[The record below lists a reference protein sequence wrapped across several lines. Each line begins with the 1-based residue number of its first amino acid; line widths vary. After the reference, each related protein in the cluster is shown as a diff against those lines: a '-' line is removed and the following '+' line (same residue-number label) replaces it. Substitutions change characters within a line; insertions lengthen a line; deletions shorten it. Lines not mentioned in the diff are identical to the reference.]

1 MKFSVLGPRK
11 ILDGLFCYTRK
22 EVDEEV
28 TEALRKVY
36 LDKQTGVLLCE
47 GAEFKRGIFFESG
60 FAVGARSSQPDDR
73 LGEVLI
79 RHGRITKQQFEDAS
93 HFIKSGWKL
102 GEILA
107 ELGVLEKEEI
117 EQFIRIQL
125 LEIAC
130 GALFNPPQKMTFSE
144 LSSVDAIVATP
155 LSVADIL
162 MEAARKTPA
171 IEPYK
176 RKLRTDERR
185 IGFSPDP
192 LLRFQ
197 DVNLT
202 PEEAFI
208 LSRIDGDQPIQAMFT
223 VSPLP
228 EEQTARTLLGLL
240 QAGILEPEGEGRSEK
255 EPPPVEEPVKS
266 APRTESAVDGAKLE
280 IDNVFNEFRNKD
292 PWQVLGLER
301 SAGSEEIRH
310 AFQDKAR
317 FYHPDRY
324 RHITDAAAQEKVS
337 YIFHRIR
344 EAYEILSVQTKTEN
358 YQKLAEKESQ
368 YEEKQKAWSGPSKK
382 DALSGKGA
390 RSRDPNE
397 AKALFQR
404 AKQAYQQDDYWNTIQ
419 LCQQAVEI
427 VSDQGEYYHLL
438 GLALS
443 KNPKWRQDAEKNLNI
458 AAKLD
463 PWKSA
468 YFGSLGKLYLDAG
481 LNLRAQKV
489 FEQARAIDPGF
500 KVPD

>member
-1 MKFSVLGPRK
+1 M
-11 ILDGLFCYTRK
+11 
-22 EVDEEV
+22 DEKV
-28 TEALRKVY
+28 AEALRKVY

-47 GAEFKRGIFFESG
+47 SAEFKRGIFFKSG

-79 RHGRITKQQFEDAS
+79 RHGRVTKRQFEDAS

-102 GEILA
+102 GEILV

-117 EQFIRIQL
+117 EQFVRIQL

-162 MEAARKTPA
+162 MEAARKTPT
-171 IEPYK
+171 IEPH
-176 RKLRTDERR
+176 RRSLFTDERQ

-208 LSRIDGDQPIQAMFT
+208 LSRIDGEQPIQAMFT

-240 QAGILEPEGEGRSEK
+240 QAGILQPEGEGLTEK
-255 EPPPVEEPVKS
+255 EPPVEEPEQP
-266 APRTESAVDGAKLE
+266 APRTESAVDSAKLE
-280 IDNVFNEFRNKD
+280 IDSVYNEFLGKD

-301 SAGSEEIRH
+301 SAASEEIRH
-310 AFQDKAR
+310 AFLDKAR

-324 RHITDAAAQEKVS
+324 RHINDAGSQEKIS
-337 YIFHRIR
+337 HIFHRIR
-344 EAYEILSVQTKTEN
+344 EAYEILSIQTKTEK
-358 YQKLAEKESQ
+358 YQKLAEKEDQ
-368 YEEKQKAWSGPSKK
+368 YEEKQKAWSGPSRK
-382 DALSGKGA
+382 DVSANKDTPSKEKVSQPE
-390 RSRDPNE
+390 RSRQPDE
-397 AKALFQR
+397 AKELFQR
-404 AKQAYQQDDYWNTIQ
+404 AKQAYQQDDFWNAIQ
-419 LCQQAVEI
+419 FCQQAVEI
-427 VSDQGEYYHLL
+427 VSDNSEYYHLL

-443 KNPKWRQDAEKNLNI
+443 KNPKWRQDAENNLNI

-463 PWKSA
+463 PWKST
-468 YFGSLGKLYLDAG
+468 YLGSLGKLYLDAG
-481 LNLRAQKV
+481 MNLRAQKV
-489 FEQARAIDPGF
+489 FEQARAIDPNF
-500 KVPD
+500 KVPED

>member
-1 MKFSVLGPRK
+1 
-11 ILDGLFCYTRK
+11 
-22 EVDEEV
+22 VDEKV
-28 TEALRKVY
+28 AEALRKVY
-36 LDKQTGVLLCE
+36 LGTQTGVLLCE
-47 GAEFKRGIFFESG
+47 SAEFKRGIFFKSG

-79 RHGRITKQQFEDAS
+79 RHSRITKQQFEDAS

-117 EQFIRIQL
+117 EKFIRIQL

-130 GALFNPPQKMTFSE
+130 GALFNLPQKMTFSE
-144 LSSVDAIVATP
+144 LSSVDAVVATP

-171 IEPYK
+171 IEPHK
-176 RKLRTDERR
+176 RKLLADERR

-197 DVNLT
+197 DVRLT

-208 LSRIDGDQPIQAMFT
+208 LSRVDGEQAIRAMFT

-240 QAGILEPEGEGRSEK
+240 RAGIIEPEGEGRREK
-255 EPPPVEEPVKS
+255 EPPVEEPAKP
-266 APRTESAVDGAKLE
+266 APRTESAVDSAKLE
-280 IDNVFNEFRNKD
+280 IDNVFNEFRSKD
-292 PWQVLGLER
+292 PWQVLSLER
-301 SAGSEEIRH
+301 SARSEEIRH

-324 RHITDAAAQEKVS
+324 RHITDPSVQEKLS
-337 YIFHRIR
+337 YLFHRIR
-344 EAYEILSVQTKTEN
+344 EAFEILSIQTKTEK
-358 YQKLAEKESQ
+358 YQKLAEKEAQ
-368 YEEKQKAWSGPSKK
+368 YEEKQKSWSGPSRKDTPSK
-382 DALSGKGA
+382 NDALSKEKTQEKVSQLE
-390 RSRDPNE
+390 RSRHPNE
-397 AKALFQR
+397 AKELFQR
-404 AKQAYQQDDYWNTIQ
+404 AKQAYQQDDYWNVIQ
-419 LCQQAVEI
+419 LCQQAIEI
-427 VSDQGEYYHLL
+427 ISDQSEYYHLL

-468 YFGSLGKLYLDAG
+468 YLGSLGKLYLDAG
-481 LNLRAQKV
+481 MHMRAQKI
-489 FEQARAIDPGF
+489 FEQARAIDPSF
-500 KVPD
+500 HVPED